1 MKLILHLS
9 SKCNFISV
17 NQPNFQ
23 PLIDQNDPLCFGKL
37 KCPVF
42 LHLATRALLLKHL
55 TPSSCL
61 FA

>member
-17 NQPNFQ
+17 NQPILQ
-23 PLIDQNDPLCFGKL
+23 PLIDQNDPLCVGKL
-37 KCPVF
+37 KCPVS
-42 LHLATRALLLKHL
+42 LHMSTRALLLKNL